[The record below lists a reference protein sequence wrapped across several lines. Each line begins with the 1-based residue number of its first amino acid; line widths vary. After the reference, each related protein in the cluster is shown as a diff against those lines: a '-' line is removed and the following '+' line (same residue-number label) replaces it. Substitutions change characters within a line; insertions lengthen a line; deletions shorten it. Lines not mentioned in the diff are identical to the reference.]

1 MTKEEARKHLDNLS
15 DYKANRLV
23 AANYKSTSLE
33 ITPEYN
39 KLFQLANEAK
49 KALGCH
55 RFQQP
60 YEVLIKEFPTM
71 TREYYDNKRK
81 SENIK

>member
-1 MTKEEARKHLDNLS
+1 MTKEEAKKHIQNLS
-15 DYKANRLV
+15 
-23 AANYKSTSLE
+23 NYKSTSLE
-33 ITPEYN
+33 ISAEYN
-39 KLFQLANEAK
+39 ELFRLAHEAK
-49 KALGCH
+49 KVLGYH

-81 SENIK
+81 SENIN